1 MFVVFNSHIIHYKCN
16 KLCNAKVYFV
26 LHLQSFVLL
35 SPDFSQVL
43 LGVIKR
49 LWRLKRSLV
58 LCALYAT
65 SIFAFEITLGTSDV
79 HRRRHICSITPN
91 MTGEKSSA
99 CAGLST
105 KYFTFWIKTNMW
117 WIKCELTIFNIHI
130 EENYHVIL

>member
-1 MFVVFNSHIIHYKCN
+1 MYVVVNSHIIHYKCN

-26 LHLQSFVLL
+26 LHLQSVVLNLQTFRKSSWEL
-35 SPDFSQVL
+35 SSVYD
-43 LGVIKR
+43 
-49 LWRLKRSLV
+49 

-99 CAGLST
+99 CAGLNT
-105 KYFTFWIKTNMW
+105 KYLTFWIKTNMW